1 MKYKIK
7 NPKSISIMFPLYK
20 DKRTV
25 KSMILKSLKIL
36 KKTKKKFEIVIVDD
50 GCPEHS
56 GKIAQKL
63 SKKNPKIRVYFHK
76 KNLGYGAAIRTGLKK
91 SKYECIYAVDGDG
104 EFGISLN
111 DLPRILKKYKKSD
124 LVITYRYKKRYKTTR
139 IIISWIYNFILRFLF
154 DIPFKDASSGARLI
168 SKKLLR
174 KIKLKTNS
182 PFIGAELAIKAK
194 FMGYKVDEVGIHSF
208 PNTWRSGSSI
218 VMKNILITMRDVV
231 ILFYKIYIKKDINS

>member
-1 MKYKIK
+1 MSKP
-7 NPKSISIMFPLYK
+7 NSISLIFPVYR
-20 DKRTV
+20 DKYTV
-25 KSMILKSLKIL
+25 IKVIDKSLKIL
-36 KKTKKKFEIVIVDD
+36 KKLKKKYEILIIDD
-50 GCPEHS
+50 CCPEKS
-56 GKIAQKL
+56 GLIALKRIKHNKKIK
-63 SKKNPKIRVYFHK
+63 VYFHK
-76 KNLGYGAAIRTGLKK
+76 KNLGYGAAIRTGLRK
-91 SKYECIYAVDGDG
+91 SRYECIYAVDGDG

-111 DLPRILKKYKKSD
+111 DLPRILKKYKKND

-139 IIISWIYNFILRFLF
+139 IIISWVYNFILRFLF
-154 DIPFKDASSGARLI
+154 DIPFKDISSGARLI
-168 SKKLLR
+168 SKRLLR